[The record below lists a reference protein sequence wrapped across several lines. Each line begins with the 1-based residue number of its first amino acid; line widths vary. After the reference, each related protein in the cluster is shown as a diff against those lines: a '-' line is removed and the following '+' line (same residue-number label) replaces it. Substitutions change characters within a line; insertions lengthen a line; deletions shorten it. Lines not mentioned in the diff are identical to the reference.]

1 MDKMRATIIFSVPRQ
16 PQWKPLSL
24 LIRWLQYPK
33 SLKPFDFFGLY
44 HSSHCAIL
52 IDGIVFESIFFLG
65 TRKIPLQKWRKLNI
79 IKRHKEIPLT
89 EDQYHDGL
97 LYLNASLGISY
108 AFLELW
114 GILLG
119 KIMKTFFKKELYGNP
134 FVSVKPKMKCSE
146 LCYSFLIVIK
156 RITGLKNPDLV
167 EPRDIEF
174 LV

>member
-1 MDKMRATIIFSVPRQ
+1 MDKIPAQILFSCPRQ
-16 PQWKPLSL
+16 IQWKPLSL

-44 HSSHCAIL
+44 HSSHCAVL

-65 TRKIPLQKWRKLNI
+65 TRKIPFKEWNRLNVISKSSI
-79 IKRHKEIPLT
+79 ILLN
-89 EDQYHDGL
+89 EDQYHDSL
-97 LYLNASLGISY
+97 LYLNASCGIPY

-119 KIMKTFFKKELYGNP
+119 RIMKTFFKKRLYGNP
-134 FVSVKPKMKCSE
+134 FTTIKPKIKCSE
-146 LCYSFLIVIK
+146 LIFNWLIIIK
-156 RITGLKNPDLV
+156 KITGLKSPDLV

-174 LV
+174 LI